1 MNLLKTVLSNIV
13 PLEDESTSV
22 STKYIL
28 RILSS
33 YFNTWKAMET
43 SFSLSPRHLLVK
55 LLAERFR
62 KATPPW
68 AEATLCAAR
77 ARASRVLPVPGGPV
91 SRIDEVCRGADL
103 CMSEESDSLLSH
115 TTLSFLSVN
124 P

>member
-1 MNLLKTVLSNIV
+1 MINQVF
-13 PLEDESTSV
+13 
-22 STKYIL
+22 L
-28 RILSS
+28 RILSV
-33 YFNTWKAMET
+33 TWKAMET

-55 LLAERFR
+55 LLEERFR
-62 KATPPW
+62 KATPPPW
-68 AEATLCAAR
+68 AEAALCAAR